1 MHARRTGWQRL
12 ATIVT
17 TLSCLLL
24 SVAVAAA
31 DSAPEPRRHAPV
43 SPVPDVPDAV
53 TRGGTGASGEGRTGI
68 PGRIATVRPTRNDSL
83 NDVTAI
89 PVPVAATAVTVAYT
103 VERGPDGDAEIVTV
117 RVPDVDAA
125 EALVDELEERP
136 RVAAAEVDTVFA
148 ALQDSPTELRAVSDP
163 ERGRQWGLDLLD
175 AERVWSQGNACGQ
188 TIAVVDSGVDGEHP
202 DLRGTVLRG
211 KNMVSRGIG
220 AVDRSGHG
228 TEVAGVAAAA
238 HDNARGISGLAPG
251 VRVLPIGIEDAAGQM
266 HASDLAAA
274 IRYAIDHDATVIN
287 LSLGGPVRSPNVD
300 YWLERA
306 HESGIPVVASA
317 GNAQR
322 NANPKIWPAASPTT
336 IAVGA
341 VAPTGVWAPF
351 SSTGRYVDLA
361 APGVAV
367 LTTGRDGSYVAGNGT
382 SLAAPFV
389 SATVAML
396 RATDDGLTPD
406 EVRDL
411 LVDNAADAGAPGRDA
426 RFGHGIV
433 DPLASLRAVGG
444 PALPCFADVADL
456 TLADEIERLGLAGIT
471 DGCAVRR
478 FCPAQA
484 VTRGQMATFLSRV
497 VPQPATDADFFG
509 DDDGSPH
516 QEGINRLAQADIAH
530 GCSTTRFCPNTSV
543 TRGQMAAFIT
553 RALDLPAAS
562 VDAFSDDGRSRHEGA
577 INALASVN
585 ITSGCDAGRPQRFC
599 PDATVTRA
607 QMAAF
612 LVRMMDHGG

>member
-1 MHARRTGWQRL
+1 MHARRPAWQRL

-24 SVAVAAA
+24 TVVVASA

-43 SPVPDVPDAV
+43 SRVPDVRGA
-53 TRGGTGASGEGRTGI
+53 TARGGVRIADGQPDRVTGT
-68 PGRIATVRPTRNDSL
+68 IATVRSTR

-89 PVPVAATAVTVAYT
+89 PVPVAATSVTVAYT
-103 VERGPDGDAEIVTV
+103 VERGPHGDAEIVTT
-117 RVPDVDAA
+117 RVPDAAAA

-148 ALQDSPTELRAVSDP
+148 ALTDIPTGRRAVSDP

-175 AERVWSQGNACGQ
+175 AERVWSQANACGQ

-202 DLRGTVLRG
+202 DLRGIVLRG
-211 KNMVSRGIG
+211 KNMVSRGVG

-238 HDNARGISGLAPG
+238 HDNARGVSGMAPG
-251 VRVLPIGIEDAAGQM
+251 ARVLPVGIEDAAGQM

-306 HESGIPVVASA
+306 HQAGIPVVASA

-322 NANPKIWPAASPTT
+322 NDNPKIWPAASPTT

-351 SSTGRYVDLA
+351 SSSGMYVDLA

-367 LTTGRDGSYVAGNGT
+367 LTTGRDGAYVAGNGT

-396 RATDDGLTPD
+396 KAADDDLTPD
-406 EVRDL
+406 DVRDL
-411 LVDNAADAGAPGRDA
+411 LIDNAADAGAPGRDA

-433 DPLASLRAVGG
+433 DPLAALRAVGA
-444 PALPCFADVADL
+444 PALPCFSDVADL

-478 FCPAQA
+478 FCPARA

-497 VPQPATDADFFG
+497 VPQPASDADFFD

-516 QEGINRLAQADIAH
+516 HDGINRLAQADIAN
-530 GCSTTRFCPNTSV
+530 GCSTTRFCPNASV
-543 TRGQMAAFIT
+543 TRGQMAAFIA
-553 RALDLPAAS
+553 RALDLPAAP
-562 VDAFSDDGRSRHEGA
+562 VDAFSDDGRSLHEGA
-577 INALASVN
+577 INALAAVD
-585 ITSGCDAGRPQRFC
+585 ITGGCDAGRPQRFC
-599 PDATVTRA
+599 PDASVTRA

-612 LVRMMDHGG
+612 LVRMMDHGR

>member
-12 ATIVT
+12 AIIVT
-17 TLSCLLL
+17 TVSCLLL
-24 SVAVAAA
+24 SVVVAGA

-43 SPVPDVPDAV
+43 SPVPDVTEAATRD
-53 TRGGTGASGEGRTGI
+53 RGGTSGSRRRAA
-68 PGRIATVRPTRNDSL
+68 PGRIATVRSTLNDPL
-83 NDVTAI
+83 NDVTSI

-103 VERGPDGDAEIVTV
+103 LEGGPDGGAEIVTT
-117 RVPDVDAA
+117 RVGDVEAA
-125 EALVDELEERP
+125 EALVDELGERP

-148 ALQDSPTELRAVSDP
+148 ALAGTPSDLPAVTDP
-163 ERGRQWGLDLLD
+163 ERGRQWGLDLLE

-202 DLRGTVLRG
+202 DLRGIVLPG

-251 VRVLPIGIEDAAGQM
+251 VRILPVGIEDAAGQM

-306 HESGIPVVASA
+306 HEAGIPVVASA
-317 GNAQR
+317 GNAKNNQ
-322 NANPKIWPAASPTT
+322 NPRIWPAASPTT

-396 RATDDGLTPD
+396 QAADDSLTPD
-406 EVRDL
+406 DVRAL
-411 LVDNAADAGAPGRDA
+411 LVDNATDAGAPGRDP
-426 RFGHGIV
+426 RLGHGIV
-433 DPLASLRAVGG
+433 DPLASLRAAGG
-444 PALPCFADVADL
+444 PVLPCFTDVFDL

-484 VTRGQMATFLSRV
+484 VTRGQMATFLSRA
-497 VPQPATDADFFG
+497 VPQPPTDADFF
-509 DDDGSPH
+509 DDDGTSPH
-516 QEGINRLAQADIAH
+516 QDGINRLAHAGIAN
-530 GCSTTRFCPNTSV
+530 GCSTTRFCPNASV
-543 TRGQMAAFIT
+543 TRGQMAAFIA

-562 VDAFSDDGRSRHEGA
+562 VDAFSDDRRSLHEGA
-577 INALASVN
+577 INALAAVN
-585 ITSGCDAGRPQRFC
+585 ITGGCDAGRPQKFC

-612 LVRMMDHGG
+612 LVRMMDQER